1 MRLREIN
8 ELLWEASGNLTY
20 NISSRNSKPPT
31 YSLSTATQL
40 KYAVEVLNELGLFED
55 VLKKLRTQSF
65 FNSVTPSIIIQHN
78 EHAVLSQEIPN
89 LKVLCDSLSDSIEKS
104 IPKTTP
110 EQISIKIP
118 NPTSFKELKI
128 TADKLDKIFSNTIL
142 HSDIKG
148 NVKISNF
155 DTGSYWIDIIATG
168 EKIIPLIAG
177 LAWSAV
183 VVFKKLQEGKLV
195 QEKVK
200 AMKIS
205 NGAFKEIVD
214 KSKEQINQT
223 AEIEANHLQQ
233 EFYKTKEP
241 EQTERLKMSLK
252 ELAELYSKGA
262 RIYPSLEA
270 SEDTIKSFPDFEKLE
285 YITTKIKKITSN
297 K

>member
-8 ELLWEASGNLTY
+8 ELLWDASTDLSYT
-20 NISSRNSKPPT
+20 ITSRNSKPPT
-31 YSLSTATQL
+31 YSLTTASQL
-40 KYAVEVLNELGLFED
+40 KSAVEVLDDLGLFKEI
-55 VLKKLRTQSF
+55 LKKLKTQSF
-65 FNSVTPSIIIQHN
+65 FNSVSPSIIIQQN
-78 EHAVLSQEIPN
+78 EHAELSKEIPN
-89 LKVLCDSLSDSIEKS
+89 LKILCDSLSDSIDKS
-104 IPKTTP
+104 VPETTP

-118 NPTSFKELKI
+118 NPTSFKELKV

-142 HSDIKG
+142 HDDIKG

-155 DTGSYWIDIIATG
+155 DTGSYWVDVIANG

-177 LAWSAV
+177 LAWSGV

-205 NGAFKEIVD
+205 NEAFKEIVD

-241 EQTERLKMSLK
+241 EQMERLKMSLK
-252 ELAELYSKGA
+252 ELAELYSQGA

-270 SEDTIKSFPDFEKLE
+270 TEEVVESFPDFEKLE
-285 YITTKIKKITSN
+285 SITTKIKNITTS